1 MRRMNLILLGPPGAG
16 KGTQAVRLAEAFGL
30 QHLSSGDVL
39 RAERKSGTDLGS
51 RVTQYMDSGALV
63 PDEIIVE
70 VIIARVLK
78 PTQPKGVLLDG
89 FPRTLAQAEA
99 LDVALAKSGKSVDLV
114 VSLVVPDEPIVDRIT
129 GRRVCPTCGAVY
141 HVKTLQPKR
150 PGVCD
155 KDGAA
160 LIHRTDDTAEVVQQR
175 LAAYHAQTQPLET
188 YYRGKGLMVEVD
200 GTADVE
206 SVFKRAAKEIS
217 NRLGEARV

>member
-1 MRRMNLILLGPPGAG
+1 MNLILLGPPGAG
-16 KGTQAVRLAEAFGL
+16 KGTQAVRLAERFAL

-39 RAERKSGTDLGS
+39 RAERKSGTELGS
-51 RVTQYMDSGALV
+51 RVAKYMDSGALV

-99 LDVALAKSGKSVDLV
+99 LDAALAKAGNKVDLV

-141 HVKTLQPKR
+141 HVKTLPPKQA
-150 PGVCD
+150 GVCD
-155 KDGAA
+155 KDAAA

-175 LAAYHAQTQPLET
+175 LAAYHAQTRPLEA
-188 YYRGKGLMVEVD
+188 YYGGKGVMVEVD
-200 GTADVE
+200 GTADVDT
-206 SVFKRAAKEIS
+206 VFEQAEKEIV
-217 NRLGEARV
+217 ARPV

>member
-1 MRRMNLILLGPPGAG
+1 MNLILLGPPGAG

-39 RAERKSGTDLGS
+39 RAERKSGTELGS
-51 RVTQYMDSGALV
+51 RVAKYMDSGALV

-70 VIIARVLK
+70 VILVRVLNPTK
-78 PTQPKGVLLDG
+78 PAGVLLDG

-99 LDVALAKSGKSVDLV
+99 LDAALAKAGKTVDLV

-141 HVKTLQPKR
+141 HVRTLRPKKD
-150 PGVCD
+150 GVCD

-160 LIHRTDDTAEVVQQR
+160 LMHRTDDTADVVKER
-175 LAAYHAQTQPLET
+175 LTAYHAQTRPLET
-188 YYRGKGLMVEVD
+188 YYRGKGLVVEVD
-200 GTADVE
+200 GTSEVE
-206 SVFKRAAKEIS
+206 TVFGNARREIAS
-217 NRLGEARV
+217 RVGKAGR

>member
-1 MRRMNLILLGPPGAG
+1 MILILLGPPGAG

-39 RAERKSGTDLGS
+39 RAERKSGTDLGK
-51 RVTQYMDSGALV
+51 RVTEYMDSGALV

-70 VIIARVLK
+70 VILARVLE
-78 PTQPKGVLLDG
+78 PTQPAGVLLDG

-99 LDVALAKSGKSVDLV
+99 LDTALAKAGKQVDLV
-114 VSLVVPDEPIVDRIT
+114 VSLLVPDEPIVERIT

-141 HVKTLQPKR
+141 HEKSLPPKQA
-150 PGVCD
+150 GVCD

-160 LIHRTDDTAEVVQQR
+160 LIHRTDDRAEVVKER
-175 LAAYHAQTQPLET
+175 LAAYHAQTRPLEA

-200 GTADVE
+200 GTADVDT
-206 SVFKRAAKEIS
+206 VFGRARKEIES
-217 NRLGEARV
+217 RVS

>member
-1 MRRMNLILLGPPGAG
+1 MNLVLLGPPGAG

-39 RAERKSGTDLGS
+39 RAERKSGTELGK

-70 VIIARVLK
+70 VILVRVLN
-78 PTQPKGVLLDG
+78 PTQPAGVLLDG

-99 LDVALAKSGKSVDLV
+99 LDRALAQAGKQVDLV
-114 VSLVVPDEPIVDRIT
+114 VSLVVPDEPIVNRIT
-129 GRRVCPTCGAVY
+129 GRRLCPTCGAVY
-141 HVKTLQPKR
+141 HVTSLPPAK

-160 LIHRTDDTAEVVQQR
+160 LIHRTDDTAEVVKER
-175 LAAYHAQTQPLET
+175 LSAYHAQTRPLED

-200 GTADVE
+200 GTAEVE
-206 SVFKRAAKEIS
+206 TVFQRARQEIAA
-217 NRLGEARV
+217 RVGEART